1 MIKQCIGLYGYEHV
15 ISLDLETIIRKQR
28 DFLTN
33 EPIIAVSV
41 SYFKDSINTE
51 LFVAKNESIEE
62 EENILIKSGNLISSL
77 EPAIIIGYNHTGYDI
92 PLLQMK
98 LKSHSIFSQLYKF
111 KYYLATSY
119 IVDMMY
125 VVADYLYS
133 YDGDYRLR
141 KLSEVVMHEAFSDLN
156 LDRKKNLVIKEGRGV
171 GEVIEDLWKSGSDD
185 FIDYI
190 RGDTRD
196 ILEIFFR
203 LFPVEK
209 SSQGNTP

>member
-1 MIKQCIGLYGYEHV
+1 M
-15 ISLDLETIIRKQR
+15 ISLDLETIIHKQR

-141 KLSEVVMHEAFSDLN
+141 KLSEVVMHEAFSDLR
-156 LDRKKNLVIKEGRGV
+156 LDRKKDLVIKEGRGV
-171 GEVIEDLWKSGSDD
+171 GEVIEDLWRSGSND
-185 FIDYI
+185 FVDYI

-203 LFPVEK
+203 LFPLGK
-209 SSQGNTP
+209 SSKDSTL

>member
-1 MIKQCIGLYGYEHV
+1 V

>member
-1 MIKQCIGLYGYEHV
+1 M
-15 ISLDLETIIRKQR
+15 ISLDLETIIHKQR

-209 SSQGNTP
+209 SSQDGTL

>member
-1 MIKQCIGLYGYEHV
+1 V
-15 ISLDLETIIRKQR
+15 ISLDLETIIHKQR

-98 LKSHSIFSQLYKF
+98 LKSHSIFSQLYKL

-141 KLSEVVMHEAFSDLN
+141 KLSEVVMHEAFSDLR
-156 LDRKKNLVIKEGRGV
+156 LDRKKDLVIKEGRGV
-171 GEVIEDLWKSGSDD
+171 GEVIEDLWRSGSND
-185 FIDYI
+185 FVDYI

-203 LFPVEK
+203 LFPLGK
-209 SSQGNTP
+209 SSKDSTL

>member
-1 MIKQCIGLYGYEHV
+1 M

-156 LDRKKNLVIKEGRGV
+156 LDRKKNPVIKEGRGV

-209 SSQGNTP
+209 SSQDGTL

>member
-1 MIKQCIGLYGYEHV
+1 M

-156 LDRKKNLVIKEGRGV
+156 LDRKKNLVIKEGKGV

-209 SSQGNTP
+209 SSQDGTL

>member
-1 MIKQCIGLYGYEHV
+1 M

-209 SSQGNTP
+209 SSQDRTL

>member
-1 MIKQCIGLYGYEHV
+1 M

-171 GEVIEDLWKSGSDD
+171 GEVIEDLWRSGSND

-203 LFPVEK
+203 LFPAEK
-209 SSQGNTP
+209 SSQDRTL

>member
-1 MIKQCIGLYGYEHV
+1 M
-15 ISLDLETIIRKQR
+15 ISLDLETIIHKQR

-141 KLSEVVMHEAFSDLN
+141 KLSEVVMHEAFSDLR
-156 LDRKKNLVIKEGRGV
+156 LDRKKDLVIKEGKGV
-171 GEVIEDLWKSGSDD
+171 GEVIEDLWRSGSND
-185 FIDYI
+185 FVDYI

-203 LFPVEK
+203 LFPLGK
-209 SSQGNTP
+209 SSKDSTL

>member
-1 MIKQCIGLYGYEHV
+1 M
-15 ISLDLETIIRKQR
+15 ISLDLETIIHKQR

-141 KLSEVVMHEAFSDLN
+141 KLSEVVMHEAFSDLR
-156 LDRKKNLVIKEGRGV
+156 LDRKKDLFIKEGKGV
-171 GEVIEDLWKSGSDD
+171 GEVIEDLWRSGSND
-185 FIDYI
+185 FVDYI

-203 LFPVEK
+203 LFPLGK
-209 SSQGNTP
+209 SSKDSTL

>member
-1 MIKQCIGLYGYEHV
+1 M

-209 SSQGNTP
+209 SSQDGTL

>member
-1 MIKQCIGLYGYEHV
+1 M
-15 ISLDLETIIRKQR
+15 ISLDLETLIHKQR

-33 EPIIAVSV
+33 EPIIAVSI

-51 LFVAKNESIEE
+51 LFVAKNDSKEE
-62 EENILIKSGNLISSL
+62 EENILIKSGNFVSSL
-77 EPAIIIGYNHTGYDI
+77 EPAIIIGYNHTGYDV

-98 LKSHSIFSQLYKF
+98 LKSHSVFSQLYKF

-119 IVDMMY
+119 VLDMMY

-141 KLSEVVMHEAFSDLN
+141 KLSEVVSHEAFSSLD
-156 LDRKKNLVIKEGRGV
+156 LDRKKNLVIKEGKGV
-171 GEVIEDLWKSGSDD
+171 GEVIEDLWKSGSND

-196 ILEIFFR
+196 ILKIFFR
-203 LFPVEK
+203 LFSQEK
-209 SSQGNTP
+209 SSQHSTP

>member
-1 MIKQCIGLYGYEHV
+1 M

>member
-1 MIKQCIGLYGYEHV
+1 M
-15 ISLDLETIIRKQR
+15 
-28 DFLTN
+28 TN

-141 KLSEVVMHEAFSDLN
+141 KLSEVVMHEAFSDLR
-156 LDRKKNLVIKEGRGV
+156 LDRKKDLVIKEGRGV
-171 GEVIEDLWKSGSDD
+171 GEVIEDLWRSGSND
-185 FIDYI
+185 FVDYI

-203 LFPVEK
+203 LFPLGK
-209 SSQGNTP
+209 SSKDSTL

>member
-1 MIKQCIGLYGYEHV
+1 M
-15 ISLDLETIIRKQR
+15 ISLDLETIIHKQR

-98 LKSHSIFSQLYKF
+98 LKSHSIFSQLYKL

-141 KLSEVVMHEAFSDLN
+141 KLSEVVMHEAFSDLR
-156 LDRKKNLVIKEGRGV
+156 LDRKKDLVIKEGRGV
-171 GEVIEDLWKSGSDD
+171 GEVIEDLWRSGSND
-185 FIDYI
+185 FVDYI

-203 LFPVEK
+203 LFPLGK
-209 SSQGNTP
+209 SSKDSTL

>member
-1 MIKQCIGLYGYEHV
+1 M

-156 LDRKKNLVIKEGRGV
+156 LDRKKNLVIKEGKGV

-203 LFPVEK
+203 LFPAEK
-209 SSQGNTP
+209 SSQDRTL

>member
-1 MIKQCIGLYGYEHV
+1 V

-209 SSQGNTP
+209 SSQDGTL

>member
-1 MIKQCIGLYGYEHV
+1 M

-203 LFPVEK
+203 LFPAEK
-209 SSQGNTP
+209 SSQDRTL

>member
-1 MIKQCIGLYGYEHV
+1 M
-15 ISLDLETIIRKQR
+15 ISLDLETIIHKQR

-98 LKSHSIFSQLYKF
+98 LKSHSIFSQLYKL

-141 KLSEVVMHEAFSDLN
+141 KLSEVVMHEAFSDLR
-156 LDRKKNLVIKEGRGV
+156 LDRKKDLVIKEGKGV
-171 GEVIEDLWKSGSDD
+171 GEVIEDLWRSGSND
-185 FIDYI
+185 FVDYI

-203 LFPVEK
+203 LFPLGK
-209 SSQGNTP
+209 SSKDSTL